1 MVNMRIIAATT
12 NQGKVKEIQ
21 AILKDLN
28 IDIVAQEDAGLD
40 IEIEETGTT
49 FEQNALIKARAVSMM
64 CDEPVLADDSGLCVE
79 ALGGEPGVY
88 SARYAGEDASD
99 EERMKKVLRELGGT
113 KNRKAKFVTVMAIVF
128 PDGTELTAQGEAEG
142 EITYEPR
149 GQGGFGYDPIFY
161 SGEIQ
166 KTFAQATEEEKNR
179 VSHRK
184 RALETLYEKLEQNM
198 Q

>member
-1 MVNMRIIAATT
+1 MRIIAATT